1 MCIAVPGNIKT
12 ITGDD
17 PLTRVGRVDFG
28 GLLREI
34 NLALVPEV
42 GVNDWVLVHAG
53 FAIGVI
59 DEQEAQKVFED
70 LRSITESGADDRGE
84 NEVH

>member
-1 MCIAVPGNIKT
+1 MCIAVPGNIKS

-17 PLTRVGRVDFG
+17 PLTRIGRVDFG

-70 LRSITESGADDRGE
+70 LRSITESGADDPGE

>member
-1 MCIAVPGNIKT
+1 MCIAVPGNIKS

-17 PLTRVGRVDFG
+17 PLTRMGRVDFG

-42 GVNDWVLVHAG
+42 GINDWVLVHAG

>member
-1 MCIAVPGNIKT
+1 MCIAVPGNIKS

-17 PLTRVGRVDFG
+17 PLTRMGRVDFG

>member
-1 MCIAVPGNIKT
+1 MCIAVPGNIKR

-17 PLTRVGRVDFG
+17 PLTRIGKVDFG

-59 DEQEAQKVFED
+59 DEQEAQKVFDD

-84 NEVH
+84 NEVR

>member
-1 MCIAVPGNIKT
+1 MCIAVPGNIKS

-17 PLTRVGRVDFG
+17 PLTRTGRVDFG